1 MQPYRRLQHFRSS
14 FTGWALGLA
23 LLLGGCG
30 GGSSGGDEPIASVT
44 AEVGASGGALA
55 LQGLALTVAPN
66 AVTGPV
72 TVGVVAL
79 TAGTGEIAR
88 FQLSPAGRALGV
100 ASELRFSRAGLPAK
114 TSFFWDVGGE
124 LRLVPSTLVGDVLT
138 AQVSS
143 LGLSASGSV
152 VSALAS
158 TPVGRVKALFAKTL
172 ADAPGDGGTVVVKPL
187 DCAADI
193 AKMAARLKVVAS
205 GRDQELTIRFYDEL
219 VAVKQLCLEAEVQAL
234 KDSSCDA
241 MGTAQSKAETVLADS
256 FLTFQELTLP
266 LFAAEAFVQ
275 ETGATCPSADSARVG
290 PLIADKFDQFLRV
303 LQSQQLRGGFAEEAT
318 ARDFQVLLDLNAR
331 CGLLGLDAV
340 CDRLDN
346 EIIPNL
352 FDGMRRGA
360 FDECRS
366 SGSPLV
372 VSQLHFLGT
381 MVTDTDRFLGVG
393 RFGLGDVEA
402 DLMYCTNPT
411 LDLRVFADATG
422 IPDELTD
429 RATTLSPLVGLGNYP
444 RTKSIELPRDGS
456 LTVAGDVAALRC
468 ADGSVSPADL
478 VARIGTREVARR
490 SVTGNVYPLS
500 TAPLDLVVSRMLA
513 SAGLDVDNT
522 RSFTV
527 KINRE
532 GGQCLG
538 ALGPTLNEDRT
549 LFEIQV
555 NLASVSAAGTRISV
569 GVTHVCA
576 LTPGGGA
583 KCWGGNNAGQ
593 LGMGSLTNLANG
605 SADVVGLATDVVSI
619 SSGSEHSCALTGA
632 GAVKCWGNK
641 LDGDGNL
648 VPATIS
654 RAPVDVPGLTG
665 RMAAVSTGS
674 QHACVLTAEGAVQCW
689 GHNEFGQLG
698 DGTTTQRTTPAGVV
712 GLDRGVLA
720 VSAGGANTCA
730 LLADGAVK
738 CWGLN
743 DRGQLGDGTTI
754 NRLAPVTVTGLAGEV
769 VAVSAG
775 GSNTCA
781 LTRAGGV
788 KCWGENTSGQLGNG
802 QQTVGNGG
810 LISATPVDVS
820 GLGSGVSAVSAGGQ
834 HACALTTAGGVM
846 CWGFNGNGAL
856 GNGTLANSPVPVGVI
871 GLASGVTQVSAGV
884 HASCAIAVGGS
895 FKCWG
900 ANFNGMLGDGTLD
913 FRTTPVNVIPF
924 VPPVDSGGGV

>member
-1 MQPYRRLQHFRSS
+1 MQPYRRLHLFRSS

-44 AEVGASGGALA
+44 AEVGASGGAVA

-143 LGLSASGSV
+143 LGLSASGGV

-158 TPVGRVKALFAKTL
+158 TPAGRLKALFAKTL

-193 AKMAARLKVVAS
+193 ATMAARLKVVAS

-234 KDSSCDA
+234 KESSCDA
-241 MGTAQSKAETVLADS
+241 LGTALFKAETVLADS

-318 ARDFQVLLDLNAR
+318 ARDLQTLLSFKASCD
-331 CGLLGLDAV
+331 LLGLDAV

-422 IPDELTD
+422 VPDELKD
-429 RATTLSPLVGLGNYP
+429 RATTLSPLVGLGNYA
-444 RTKSIELPRDGS
+444 RVKTIELPRDGS

-468 ADGSVSPADL
+468 ADGSVSTADL

-490 SVTGNVYPLS
+490 SVSGNFYTLS

-513 SAGLDVDNT
+513 SAGLDVDT
-522 RSFTV
+522 TKSFTV
-527 KINRE
+527 SINRE

-538 ALGPTLNEDRT
+538 VLGPTLNEDRT
-549 LFEIQV
+549 MFEIPV
-555 NLASVSAAGTRISV
+555 NLPPEPVVPGLFRGPVLLQVTDVQAGFQRQTETLSYRTDVNFSAELEQLPFGQFQFNRVVAQVDSVVSVVDRRKLGNGGTCTFTRTDERVSTTRGTVQVPTLAVGQPLEIDTGQAGWRLITFSFKVPLGSQVVETRRFTDVHPSCSGIDFTNTSRISV
-569 GVTHVCA
+569 TEDPFSIVFFSSEATSDGKVLSGPIVTDGSGKSSIDV
-576 LTPGGGA
+576 TGSRTIDGGD
-583 KCWGGNNAGQ
+583 GQ
-593 LGMGSLTNLANG
+593 SFKRT
-605 SADVVGLATDVVSI
+605 SI
-619 SSGSEHSCALTGA
+619 S
-632 GAVKCWGNK
+632 
-641 LDGDGNL
+641 
-648 VPATIS
+648 
-654 RAPVDVPGLTG
+654 
-665 RMAAVSTGS
+665 M
-674 QHACVLTAEGAVQCW
+674 Q
-689 GHNEFGQLG
+689 
-698 DGTTTQRTTPAGVV
+698 
-712 GLDRGVLA
+712 
-720 VSAGGANTCA
+720 
-730 LLADGAVK
+730 LAD
-738 CWGLN
+738 
-743 DRGQLGDGTTI
+743 R
-754 NRLAPVTVTGLAGEV
+754 
-769 VAVSAG
+769 
-775 GSNTCA
+775 
-781 LTRAGGV
+781 
-788 KCWGENTSGQLGNG
+788 
-802 QQTVGNGG
+802 
-810 LISATPVDVS
+810 
-820 GLGSGVSAVSAGGQ
+820 
-834 HACALTTAGGVM
+834 
-846 CWGFNGNGAL
+846 
-856 GNGTLANSPVPVGVI
+856 
-871 GLASGVTQVSAGV
+871 
-884 HASCAIAVGGS
+884 
-895 FKCWG
+895 
-900 ANFNGMLGDGTLD
+900 
-913 FRTTPVNVIPF
+913 
-924 VPPVDSGGGV
+924 